1 MDFINI
7 ITEKIINNFD
17 FSYIISV
24 NLITYFIIKLVDYL
38 NKEKIVTVLQ
48 KRIILIVSTIIMF
61 GVYSILG
68 YNNYIVLVNSSIFA
82 PVFWSWLLR
91 PIINK
96 LGIGYKSNIK

>member
-1 MDFINI
+1 MCF
-7 ITEKIINNFD
+7 
-17 FSYIISV
+17 
-24 NLITYFIIKLVDYL
+24 KLVDYL

>member
-7 ITEKIINNFD
+7 IIEKIINNFD
-17 FSYIISV
+17 FSYIISI

-48 KRIILIVSTIIMF
+48 KRIILIVSIIIMF
-61 GVYSILG
+61 GIYSILG
-68 YNNYIVLVNSSIFA
+68 YNNYIVLINSSIFA
-82 PVFWSWLLR
+82 PVFWSWFLR